1 MGLPLN
7 FPFGEGNGTMD
18 KAIKAYLDRASEII
32 GHRTSSETVY
42 DDMVVEALNH
52 GHTIKEALAIAGEKH
67 PDEALR
73 WDESNITGIA
83 ARYDYL
89 KEHARIIG
97 MLRKRKKR

>member
-1 MGLPLN
+1 
-7 FPFGEGNGTMD
+7 MD

-32 GHRTSSETVY
+32 GHRPSSETAH
-42 DDMVVEALNH
+42 DDIVVEALNQ

-67 PDEALR
+67 PEEALQ
-73 WDESNITGIA
+73 WDESTTADIA
-83 ARYDYL
+83 AHYDYL